1 MLKKYRRITGLFLV
15 FVIAFVLFG
24 CAQGNGD
31 PVNNEVF
38 TDEFFE
44 DVAEIRFGISNEPI
58 TGEQL
63 ASVARYFKSLHL
75 THTEEELRYE
85 YEPGNYGGWD
95 VVRMDFIKRDGTS
108 LRIRLSQ
115 WAMSGLP
122 GGSYYVSDY
131 NEAIERGEKSL
142 LRSIWEAC
150 GNDAETYPFFR

>member
-1 MLKKYRRITGLFLV
+1 MKRLLIVFFSVMLLLNM
-15 FVIAFVLFG
+15 FG

-31 PVNNEVF
+31 PVNNKVF

-44 DVAEIRFGISNEPI
+44 DVTAIRFGISNGPI

>member
-1 MLKKYRRITGLFLV
+1 MKRLVIVCFSAMLFLSM
-15 FVIAFVLFG
+15 FG

-31 PVNNEVF
+31 PVNNKVF

-44 DVAEIRFGISNEPI
+44 DVTEIRFGISHGSA

-63 ASVARYFKSLHL
+63 AAVARYLKNLRL

-85 YEPGNYGGWD
+85 YEPGYYGGWD

-108 LRIRLSQ
+108 LRIRLNQ

-131 NEAIERGEKSL
+131 KEAIERGEKSL
-142 LRSIWEAC
+142 LRSIYEAC
-150 GNDAETYPFFR
+150 GNDPDTYPLFS